1 MSVTAIS
8 QQLMI
13 FRTTESL
20 KIRFRQKAVHLV
32 CAVRISAD
40 NPPVVVYA
48 EGIGGQRRCS
58 GKVHVDEL
66 RSDFSRGL
74 HLVKFDVPGEPA
86 LGSSEADHIEVA
98 VE

>member
-1 MSVTAIS
+1 MSVMAIL

-40 NPPVVVYA
+40 NPPV
-48 EGIGGQRRCS
+48 GCC
-58 GKVHVDEL
+58 GKVHLDEL

-86 LGSSEADHIEVA
+86 LGSSEADHIDVA